1 VRPGSCPEP
10 DELAAL
16 AEGTTDVALR
26 GELAE
31 HLGDCAPCRRVC
43 AELVRGRAPMTALT
57 PPSIGR
63 YTLGEPL
70 GAGAMGVVFRGHDP
84 LLDRA
89 VAIKVIDGH
98 ALEAAARDRLLLEA
112 QALARVSAPGVV
124 ACYDAGF
131 ADGDV
136 FIAMEL
142 IEGETLRAWAAR
154 APELPG
160 WEPVVHILLEVARG
174 LAAAHAAGLIHRDV
188 KPENV
193 LVRRAGTAALGDFGL
208 ARATVGSPVVGHGGM
223 GLGVGTRPAGTPR
236 YLAPEVQAGAPATA
250 LSDQYAFC
258 LTVLETITGDITQ
271 DALAAVRGPLHAIL
285 ARGVSP
291 APSDRFPSMATLAAE
306 LARLTLPRRRSRS
319 LAIALALTGV
329 AGAASAAW
337 LMVHDASEPAC
348 IPPLLEAKL
357 YGPVTRGRLEGI
369 VGTERWPV
377 LDRLI
382 RDQLA
387 EHRSRWMAACT
398 AEHAAAPPPLVRACL
413 ADASDELTRF
423 IGLVETE
430 PALASYLV
438 DRSYDHLQVEACRPG
453 VTHTLMQPPPAA
465 LELQVRA
472 VRGVMLR
479 VDAALEAEQLP
490 TATALAASL
499 AWTESL
505 GDRSL
510 AADVASLRSSVA
522 SWAGDEPA
530 AARLLSRARELAREA
545 GDPVRRAR
553 LVIGLARASAGQR
566 NDIATATALADEA
579 APIVASLG
587 NQIAEADL
595 ASVRALIA
603 LMGNQLPAASAAS
616 ARAVEL
622 ELAIFGP
629 ERPELGAALIL
640 RGQIETLAA
649 EPDAARLDFER
660 AIAIYTR
667 SYGGGNGE
675 TLNARM
681 SLATNELTAGHAE
694 RGKAEYRAVLAALAQ
709 RGEPSVIADA
719 RAGLCEALS
728 ELKDPEA
735 LSACRQALA
744 AAEAAYGAAH
754 PRVGLALIDLAQA
767 ELASD
772 DDRLLPETIRLL
784 RRAETA
790 TTSWGADEHAIAS
803 FLLARSLAAHHE
815 APAEVQALLERAIPV
830 LRKSPVRAPLVEL
843 VPVWYPAWR
852 SLDAFAGAGRPAGR

>member
-1 VRPGSCPEP
+1 MRLGSCPEP

-16 AEGTTDVALR
+16 AEGTTDDALR

-31 HLGDCAPCRRVC
+31 HLSACAPCRRVC

-63 YTLGEPL
+63 YMLGEPL

-142 IEGETLRAWAAR
+142 IEGETLRAWSAR

-160 WEPVVHILLEVARG
+160 WKPVVDLLLEVARG

-208 ARATVGSPVVGHGGM
+208 ARATVGSPAVGHG

-250 LSDQYAFC
+250 LSDQFAFC
-258 LTVLETITGDITQ
+258 LTVLETLTGEITR

-285 ARGVSP
+285 ARGASP
-291 APSDRFPSMATLAAE
+291 LPSDRFPSMAALAAE
-306 LARLTLPRRRSRS
+306 LARVTLPRRVNRS
-319 LAIALALTGV
+319 LAIALALAGV
-329 AGAASAAW
+329 AVVAGGSW
-337 LMVHDASEPAC
+337 LMVHDASAPAC
-348 IPPLLEAKL
+348 SPPPLEAKL
-357 YGPVTRGRLEGI
+357 YGPVTRAQLAGI
-369 VGTERWPV
+369 VGSERWPV
-377 LDRLI
+377 LDRLL
-382 RDQLA
+382 RGQLA
-387 EHRSRWMAACT
+387 EHRSRWLAACS
-398 AEHAAAPPPLVRACL
+398 AEHASAPPPMVRACL
-413 ADASDELTRF
+413 ADASDDLTRF
-423 IGLVETE
+423 LDRVVSE

-438 DRSYDHLQVEACRPG
+438 DRSYDLLQIEACRPG
-453 VTHTLMQPPPAA
+453 VTRTLMRPPPAA
-465 LELQVRA
+465 LEPLVRA
-472 VRGVMLR
+472 VRGVMLH
-479 VDAALEAEQLP
+479 VDAALQAEQLA
-490 TATALAASL
+490 TATALGANL
-499 AWTESL
+499 AWTANL

-510 AADVASLRSSVA
+510 TADVTSLRSSVA

-530 AARLLSRARELAREA
+530 AARLLSRARELARES
-545 GDPVRRAR
+545 GDPVRRVR
-553 LVIGLARASAGQR
+553 LLLGLARSSAGQR

-595 ASVRALIA
+595 AYVRALIA

-649 EPDAARLDFER
+649 EPDAARLDYER
-660 AIAIYTR
+660 AIAIYTH
-667 SYGGGNGE
+667 SYGAMHGE

-694 RGKAEYRAVLAALAQ
+694 RGKAEYRAVLEALAQ

-719 RAGLCEALS
+719 RDGLCEALS
-728 ELKDPEA
+728 ELKDPET
-735 LSACRQALA
+735 LPACRQALA
-744 AAEAAYGAAH
+744 AAEAAYGAAN
-754 PRVGLALIDLAQA
+754 PRIGPALLDLAEA
-767 ELASD
+767 ESASG
-772 DDRLLPETIRLL
+772 DDRLIPETIRLL

-790 TTSWGADEHAIAS
+790 TTSWGADEHAVAS
-803 FLLARSLAAHHE
+803 ILLARSLAAHHE
-815 APAEVQALLERAIPV
+815 APAEVRTLLERAIPV

-852 SLDAFAGAGRPAGR
+852 SLDAFYGAGRPPSR